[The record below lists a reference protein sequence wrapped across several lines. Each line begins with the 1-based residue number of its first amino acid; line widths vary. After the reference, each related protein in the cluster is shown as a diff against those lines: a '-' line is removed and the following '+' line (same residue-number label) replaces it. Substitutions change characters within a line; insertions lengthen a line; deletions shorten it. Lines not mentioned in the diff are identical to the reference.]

1 MGKDR
6 GRTDAL
12 EPRDLDG
19 ADRGKKAG
27 IGGMR
32 DTPDGL
38 YMRHESWS
46 GLTEVL
52 ISLPKR
58 WFTETTFRGA

>member
-27 IGGMR
+27 IGGMSEI
-32 DTPDGL
+32 PLMAYICVMKVGL
-38 YMRHESWS
+38 
-46 GLTEVL
+46 V
-52 ISLPKR
+52 
-58 WFTETTFRGA
+58 